1 MAEKFDVEG
10 VRRGRGRPRGFDR
23 TEAVYRAMRLFWE
36 RGFEGASLEDLMGLM
51 ELNPSSFYSAF
62 GSKRKLYIEAMDQYF
77 VGPGGYFREVMDSH
91 PDVRTAVAAAFDRAA
106 EACTSEEFPPGC
118 MISLANIY
126 VGPELYELREELR
139 HRRNDLEPAF
149 IGYMTDA
156 RDKGEL
162 PADTD
167 IESLATFFA
176 ACMRGM
182 IVLSC
187 DGASR
192 EKLKAIGRMAMR
204 AWPAA

>member
-1 MAEKFDVEG
+1 MASKIEAE
-10 VRRGRGRPRGFDR
+10 RRGRGRPRGFDR
-23 TEAVYRAMRLFWE
+23 AAAVNQAMRLFWE
-36 RGFEGASLEDLMGLM
+36 RGFEGTSLEDLMDVM

-62 GSKRKLYIEAMDQYF
+62 GSKKQLYLEAMDQYF
-77 VGPGGYFREVMDSH
+77 IGPGGYFRAAMSSQS
-91 PDVRTAVAAAFDRAA
+91 DVRAAIAAAFDRAA
-106 EACTSEEFPPGC
+106 DACTSDEFPPGC

-126 VGPELYELREELR
+126 VGPDMHELRDELR

-149 IGYMTDA
+149 VGYMTEA
-156 RDKGEL
+156 RDRGEL

-187 DGASR
+187 DGAPR
-192 EKLKAIGRMAMR
+192 KKLKAIGRMAMR
-204 AWPAA
+204 AWPDA

>member
-1 MAEKFDVEG
+1 MASKIEAE
-10 VRRGRGRPRGFDR
+10 RRGRGRPRAFDR
-23 TEAVYRAMRLFWE
+23 EAAVNQAMRLFWE
-36 RGFEGASLEDLMGLM
+36 RGFEGTSLEDLMDVM

-62 GSKRKLYIEAMDQYF
+62 GSKKKLYLEAMDQYF
-77 VGPGGYFREVMDSH
+77 VGPGGYFREAMASH
-91 PDVRTAVAAAFDRAA
+91 TDVRAAIAAAFDRAA
-106 EACTSEEFPPGC
+106 EACTSDEFPPGC

-126 VGPELYELREELR
+126 VGPDLHELRDELR

-149 IGYMTDA
+149 IGYMTEA
-156 RDKGEL
+156 RDRGEL
-162 PADTD
+162 PGDTD

-192 EKLKAIGRMAMR
+192 KKLKAIGRMAMR
-204 AWPAA
+204 AWPDA